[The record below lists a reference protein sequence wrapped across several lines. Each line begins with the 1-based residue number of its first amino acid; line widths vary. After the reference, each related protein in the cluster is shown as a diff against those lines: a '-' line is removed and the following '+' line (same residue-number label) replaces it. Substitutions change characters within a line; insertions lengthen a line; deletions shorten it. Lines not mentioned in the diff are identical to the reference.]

1 VTAGY
6 PAGDRQEELP
16 VSRTVL
22 LPSGARV
29 RGRALTQLPAQP
41 ADFLLALA
49 AGPLPPWPHRRIA
62 WPDFWLPL
70 DRRDALDGLGEALR
84 RATLGEVVEVACRGG
99 RGRTGTALAALA
111 VLDGMPPR
119 DAVGWVRRHYHPK
132 AVEMPWQARWVRTL
146 APVADRDDR

>member
-1 VTAGY
+1 
-6 PAGDRQEELP
+6 

-29 RGRALTQLPAQP
+29 RGRALTEPPDGP

-49 AGPLPPWPHRRIA
+49 SGPLPPWPHRRIA

-70 DRRDALDGLGEALR
+70 DRLDALDGLGEALR

-119 DAVGWVRRHYHPK
+119 EAVGWVRRHYHPK

-146 APVADRDDR
+146 PPVAGRDDR